1 MTSKHNIAYPP
12 AIRSRKAIMDALA
25 IGESVIF
32 TGESGGKMQ
41 ALQASVNATY
51 RQPQTFGGQGLQQT
65 GGLMHFEGELPTPVT
80 RVTRVADP
88 E

>member
-1 MTSKHNIAYPP
+1 MTSKHKTAFPP
-12 AIRSRKAIMDALA
+12 STRSRKAIMDDLA

-32 TGESGGKMQ
+32 TGEPGGKLQ

-65 GGLMHFEGELPTPVT
+65 GGLMIFEGELPTPVS